1 MEKDK
6 KMEILSLGEK
16 IKRRRKQLNMTL
28 KDLAKDR
35 ITPGQI
41 SLVESSRS
49 NPSVDLLEYLAD
61 ALNTTVEY
69 LMESEE
75 SQAEKISLY
84 YEQVGESCILQGDY
98 EKGQRYIDNALY
110 YCEKYSLEYRKAII
124 YFITAKSYAYKKD
137 FPMAQ
142 KFFLSANVIFIKN
155 NNYEQIIKTF
165 LNLANI
171 ALELKAYHSS
181 SSYLKQA
188 EQVYLDNKIADEFL
202 LGEIYYNMARTYY
215 NIEDLDSALEYSYLA
230 KNKFQQIYND
240 EDYAKNLFEL
250 AEEFNKKGD
259 LSNAIKY
266 SKKTLEVYK
275 KIQYNKTIVNIEQ
288 NLGRLFY
295 ELGDLNESVKHYE
308 ISSNVSTYN
317 QVGNINDILM
327 DICKSY
333 LKLKNTEKCANILK
347 NVENNID
354 KEDIDRIINCKLI
367 KHTMFS
373 IDQNYEYAE
382 TVLIDTYEL
391 AKNTGRLAKAGELAM
406 RIGKYFMGKKEIEKA
421 SYFLSQGVKLFD
433 EAEELGN

>member
-1 MEKDK
+1 
-6 KMEILSLGEK
+6 MEILSLGEK

-41 SLVESSRS
+41 SLVESGRS

-110 YCEKYSLEYRKAII
+110 YCEKYNLEYRKAII
-124 YFITAKSYAYKKD
+124 YFITAKSYMYKKD

-165 LNLANI
+165 LHLANI
-171 ALELKAYHSS
+171 ALELKAYHSA

-188 EQVYLDNKIADEFL
+188 EKVYLDNKIVDDFL
-202 LGEIYYNMARTYY
+202 MGEIHYNMARTYY
-215 NIEDLDSALEYSYLA
+215 NIEELDLALKYSYLA
-230 KNKFQQIYND
+230 KKRFEQIYND
-240 EDYAKNLFEL
+240 EDYAKNLFCL
-250 AEEFNKKGD
+250 AEDFNKKGD

-275 KIQYNKTIVNIEQ
+275 KIQYNKSIVNIEH
-288 NLGRLFY
+288 NLGKLFH
-295 ELGDLNESVKHYE
+295 ELGDLEESLKHYE
-308 ISSNVSTYN
+308 ISKNVSAQN
-317 QVGNINDILM
+317 HVGYINDILI
-327 DICKSY
+327 DICKNY
-333 LKLKNTEKCANILK
+333 LKLKNTEECSKILK
-347 NVENNID
+347 NIENSIEEN
-354 KEDIDRIINCKLI
+354 DIDRKIECKLI
-367 KHTMFS
+367 KYTIFN
-373 IDQNYEYAE
+373 IDDKLEQAE
-382 TVLIDTYEL
+382 NVLIDTYIL
-391 AKNTGRLAKAGELAM
+391 AKNSGRLAKAGELAM
-406 RIGKYFMGKKEIEKA
+406 RVGKYFIDKKEEEEA
-421 SYFLSQGVKLFD
+421 SYYLNQGIKLFN
-433 EAEELGN
+433 EAEKLKN

>member
-1 MEKDK
+1 
-6 KMEILSLGEK
+6 MEILSLGEK

-41 SLVESSRS
+41 SLVESGRS

-61 ALNTTVEY
+61 TLNTSVEY

-84 YEQVGESCILQGDY
+84 YEQVGESCILQGDF

-110 YCEKYSLEYRKAII
+110 YCEKYNLEYRKAMI
-124 YFITAKSYAYKKD
+124 YFITAKSYMYKKD

-171 ALELKAYHSS
+171 ALELRAYHSS

-188 EQVYLDNKIADEFL
+188 EKVYLDNKVVDDFL
-202 LGEIYYNMARTYY
+202 MGEIHYNMARTYFDV
-215 NIEDLDSALEYSYLA
+215 EELDSALEYAYLA
-230 KNKFQQIYND
+230 KKRFEQIYND
-240 EDYAKNLFEL
+240 EDYARNLFCL
-250 AEEFNKKGD
+250 AEDFNKKGD

-275 KIQYNKTIVNIEQ
+275 KIQYNKSIVNIEH
-288 NLGRLFY
+288 NLGKLFY
-295 ELGDLNESVKHYE
+295 ELGDLDESFKHYE
-308 ISSNVSTYN
+308 VSRNVSVQN
-317 QVGNINDILM
+317 HVGYVNDILI
-327 DICKSY
+327 DICKNY
-333 LKLKNTEKCANILK
+333 LKLKNTEQCGKILK
-347 NVENNID
+347 NIETTIEEN
-354 KEDIDRIINCKLI
+354 DIDRKIQCKLI
-367 KHTMFS
+367 KYTMFS
-373 IDQNYEYAE
+373 IDEKVEQAE
-382 TVLIDTYEL
+382 SVLIDTYLL
-391 AKNTGRLAKAGELAM
+391 AKSSGRLAKAGELAM
-406 RIGKYFMGKKEIEKA
+406 RVGKYFIDKKEEEEA
-421 SYFLSQGVKLFD
+421 AYYLNQGIKLFD
-433 EAEELGN
+433 EAAKLKN

>member
-1 MEKDK
+1 
-6 KMEILSLGEK
+6 MEILSLGEK

-41 SLVESSRS
+41 SLVESGRS

-61 ALNTTVEY
+61 ALNTSVEY

-110 YCEKYSLEYRKAII
+110 YCEKYNLEYRKAMI
-124 YFITAKSYAYKKD
+124 YFITAKSYMYKKD

-171 ALELKAYHSS
+171 ALELRAYHSA

-188 EQVYLDNKIADEFL
+188 EKVYLDNKVVDDFL
-202 LGEIYYNMARTYY
+202 MGEILYNMARTYY
-215 NIEDLDSALEYSYLA
+215 DIEELDFALEYSYLA
-230 KNKFQQIYND
+230 KKRFEQIYND
-240 EDYAKNLFEL
+240 EDYANNLFCL

-275 KIQYNKTIVNIEQ
+275 KIQYNKSIVNIEH
-288 NLGRLFY
+288 NLGKLFY
-295 ELGDLNESVKHYE
+295 ELGDLEESNKHYE
-308 ISSNVSTYN
+308 ISRNVSVQN
-317 QVGNINDILM
+317 HVGYVNDILI
-327 DICKSY
+327 DICKNY
-333 LKLKNTEKCANILK
+333 LKLKNTEQCSKILK
-347 NVENNID
+347 NIENSFEEND
-354 KEDIDRIINCKLI
+354 VDRKIECKLI
-367 KHTMFS
+367 KYTMFS
-373 IDQNYEYAE
+373 IDDKVEQAE
-382 TVLIDTYEL
+382 SVLIDTYLL
-391 AKNTGRLAKAGELAM
+391 AKNSGRLAKAGELAM
-406 RIGKYFMGKKEIEKA
+406 RVGKYYIDKKEEEEA
-421 SYFLSQGVKLFD
+421 SYYLNQGIKLFD
-433 EAEELGN
+433 EAEKLKN

>member
-1 MEKDK
+1 
-6 KMEILSLGEK
+6 MEILSLGEK

-41 SLVESSRS
+41 SLVESGRS

-61 ALNTTVEY
+61 ALNTSVEY

-110 YCEKYSLEYRKAII
+110 YCEKYNLEYRKAMI
-124 YFITAKSYAYKKD
+124 YFITAKSYMYKKD

-171 ALELKAYHSS
+171 ALELRAYHSA

-188 EQVYLDNKIADEFL
+188 EKVYLDNKVVDDFL
-202 LGEIYYNMARTYY
+202 MGEIHYNMARTYY
-215 NIEDLDSALEYSYLA
+215 DIEELDSALEYAYLA
-230 KNKFQQIYND
+230 KKRFEQIYND
-240 EDYAKNLFEL
+240 EDYANNLFCL

-275 KIQYNKTIVNIEQ
+275 KIQYNKSIVNIEH
-288 NLGRLFY
+288 NLGKLFY
-295 ELGDLNESVKHYE
+295 ELGDLDESIKHYE
-308 ISSNVSTYN
+308 ISRNVSIQN
-317 QVGNINDILM
+317 HVGYVNDILI
-327 DICKSY
+327 DICKNY
-333 LKLKNTEKCANILK
+333 LKLKNTEQCSKILK
-347 NVENNID
+347 DIENSVEEND
-354 KEDIDRIINCKLI
+354 VDRKIECKLI
-367 KHTMFS
+367 KYTMFS
-373 IDQNYEYAE
+373 IDEKGEQAE
-382 TVLIDTYEL
+382 SVLIDTYLL
-391 AKNTGRLAKAGELAM
+391 AKNSGRLAKAGELAM
-406 RIGKYFMGKKEIEKA
+406 RVGKYFIDKKEEEEA
-421 SYFLSQGVKLFD
+421 LFYLNQGIKLFD
-433 EAEELGN
+433 EAEKLKN

>member
-1 MEKDK
+1 
-6 KMEILSLGEK
+6 MEILSLGEK

-41 SLVESSRS
+41 SLVESGRS

-61 ALNTTVEY
+61 ALNTSVEY

-110 YCEKYSLEYRKAII
+110 YCEKYSLEYRKAMI
-124 YFITAKSYAYKKD
+124 YFITAKSYMYKKD

-171 ALELKAYHSS
+171 ALELRAYHSA

-188 EQVYLDNKIADEFL
+188 EKVYLDNKVVDDFL
-202 LGEIYYNMARTYY
+202 MGEILYNMARTYY
-215 NIEDLDSALEYSYLA
+215 DIEELDFALEYSYLA
-230 KNKFQQIYND
+230 KKRFEQIYND
-240 EDYAKNLFEL
+240 EDYANNLFCL
-250 AEEFNKKGD
+250 AEDFNKKGD

-275 KIQYNKTIVNIEQ
+275 KIQYNKSIVNIEH
-288 NLGRLFY
+288 NLGKLFY
-295 ELGDLNESVKHYE
+295 ELGDLEESNKHYE
-308 ISSNVSTYN
+308 ISRNVSVQN
-317 QVGNINDILM
+317 HVGYVNDILI
-327 DICKSY
+327 DICKNY
-333 LKLKNTEKCANILK
+333 LKLKNTEQCSKILK
-347 NVENNID
+347 NIENSVEEND
-354 KEDIDRIINCKLI
+354 VDRKIECKLI
-367 KHTMFS
+367 KYTMFS
-373 IDQNYEYAE
+373 IDDKVEQAE
-382 TVLIDTYEL
+382 SVLIDTYLL
-391 AKNTGRLAKAGELAM
+391 AKNSGRLAKAGELAM
-406 RIGKYFMGKKEIEKA
+406 RVGKYFIDKKEEEEA
-421 SYFLSQGVKLFD
+421 SYYLNQGIKLFD
-433 EAEELGN
+433 EAEKLKN